1 MKWRDIVAEVQILE
15 GVYCHSSNNFI
26 SIRQITFLEG
36 DVSVDLN
43 KDEEITLKELKRTTR
58 AIGISGNYTGQD
70 EMERHCSGDPNRSQ
84 KSRVSSTD
92 LIGYPRC
99 PTKNK
104 NNYVIPIF
112 VHRKRVF
119 SHLQKALE
127 ILIKCY

>member
-1 MKWRDIVAEVQILE
+1 
-15 GVYCHSSNNFI
+15 
-26 SIRQITFLEG
+26 
-36 DVSVDLN
+36 
-43 KDEEITLKELKRTTR
+43 
-58 AIGISGNYTGQD
+58 
-70 EMERHCSGDPNRSQ
+70 MERHCSGDPNRSQ

-119 SHLQKALE
+119 FTFAKSTRNFDKMLLKEDFNEVVVNLRQ
-127 ILIKCY
+127 IKVTVLKDYNI